1 MDNLRRLSAFC
12 ARVGTVQAASAARRT
27 KTSSSRN
34 LIVGLVGVAIVFALV
49 RLAAGEVEVFGTAG
63 SPAHV
68 ISPAATT
75 ETPTPA
81 AAGSREQQRS
91 PPTQREVWPLAQRQ
105 GSPTARHWQGVL
117 DALDRARAKAWRQG
131 RPALLRYVYL
141 PSAAERL
148 EDRSMLRAYARR
160 GLHVQG
166 VRLAF
171 DSVKVVHRVPGA
183 VRLHV
188 VDQLRSATAV
198 DQQGRRVELPRDS
211 PSRHTIVLRRFDSGW
226 RIADVRVR

>member
-1 MDNLRRLSAFC
+1 VDNLRRLSAFC
-12 ARVGTVQAASAARRT
+12 ARVGTVQAASATRRT

-34 LIVGLVGVAIVFALV
+34 LIVGLVGVATVFALV
-49 RLAAGEVEVFGTAG
+49 RLAAGEVEVLGTAG

-75 ETPTPA
+75 ERPTPA

-117 DALDRARAKAWRQG
+117 DVLDRDRAKAWRQG

-171 DSVKVVHRVPGA
+171 GSVEVVHRARGA

-188 VDQLRSATAV
+188 VDQLRTATAV

-211 PSRHTIVLRRFDSGW
+211 PSRHTIVLRRFDGGW

>member
-49 RLAAGEVEVFGTAG
+49 SLAAGEVEVFGTAG

-91 PPTQREVWPLAQRQ
+91 PPTQREGWPLAQRQ

-198 DQQGRRVELPRDS
+198 DQQGRRLELPRDS
-211 PSRHTIVLRRFDSGW
+211 PSRHTIVLRRFGNDW